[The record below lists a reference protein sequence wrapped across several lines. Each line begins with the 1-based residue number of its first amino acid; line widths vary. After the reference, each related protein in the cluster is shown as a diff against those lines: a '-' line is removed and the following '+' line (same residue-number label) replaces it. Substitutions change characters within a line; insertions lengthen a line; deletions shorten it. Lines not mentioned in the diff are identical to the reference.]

1 MGQTIELTAGD
12 GHRLHAY
19 EASPSGRVR
28 GAVVVV
34 QEIFGVNAHIR
45 SVADGYAASGYRVLA
60 PALFDPVR
68 PNIELGYADAD
79 VAEGRTI
86 RGRISFEQ
94 ALSDDAVIAKGK
106 ATFDAKGC
114 GACHQFGSKLVGP
127 DLTGLTERRSLP
139 WIAKMIRYPEQMT
152 KTDPVAKELFRSL
165 MVQMTD
171 QGVTDADLPALVSYL
186 DEAGEDEA
194 EE

>member
-1 MGQTIELTAGD
+1 MRTLLLALITACDQTPPPPA
-12 GHRLHAY
+12 
-19 EASPSGRVR
+19 PP
-28 GAVVVV
+28 
-34 QEIFGVNAHIR
+34 
-45 SVADGYAASGYRVLA
+45 VAA
-60 PALFDPVR
+60 PAPVAT
-68 PNIELGYADAD
+68 PTPAPA
-79 VAEGRTI
+79 VAENVGPDGPASLAVPT
-86 RGRISFEQ
+86 FD
-94 ALSDDAVIAKGK
+94 LSDDDAVIAKGK

-114 GACHQFGSKLVGP
+114 GACHKFGSKLVGP
-127 DLTGLTERRSLP
+127 DLAGLTERRSLP
-139 WIAKMIRYPEQMT
+139 WIARMIRYPEQMT